1 MNIVGA
7 FMRVCKSNA
16 RETFKKRKKYEQFKQ
31 LEGILLASS
40 FLPFNFVIIVECQ
53 LPFKSE

>member
-1 MNIVGA
+1 
-7 FMRVCKSNA
+7 MRVCKSNA